1 MIAKGWVAAT
11 PRRESGHLGLGPARG
26 TAYTCRPYFGRLDS
40 PMASTYNA
48 GQTLRCTIE
57 RVPRTDDDQ
66 QTILRLMRKDPTI
79 SKRLRRSQMMR
90 RRHMVVYNRGNRD
103 WYKRETVGKV
113 ATMTQGAQ

>member
-1 MIAKGWVAAT
+1 MPAT
-11 PRRESGHLGLGPARG
+11 FNP
-26 TAYTCRPYFGRLDS
+26 
-40 PMASTYNA
+40 

-57 RVPRTDDDQ
+57 RVPHTEDDQ

-79 SKRLRRSQMMR
+79 AKRLRRSQMMR

-113 ATMTQGAQ
+113 ANVTKGAQWSFAFNHDLGRDMEVVKDYLKIEAV